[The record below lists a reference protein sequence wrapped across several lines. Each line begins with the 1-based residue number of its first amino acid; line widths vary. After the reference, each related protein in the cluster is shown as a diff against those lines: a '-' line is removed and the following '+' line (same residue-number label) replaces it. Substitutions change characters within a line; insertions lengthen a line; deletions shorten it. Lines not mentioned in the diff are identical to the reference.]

1 MKFDIGVFYEKL
13 SGKLGFHSD
22 MTTITGTLHADQYT
36 IKVTLRY
43 NNNNRYFT
51 CTPIYN

>member
-1 MKFDIGVFYEKL
+1 MHTNIQLNLHYDI
-13 SGKLGFHSD
+13 
-22 MTTITGTLHADQYT
+22 TITGTLHAHQYT

-51 CTPIYN
+51 GTPINK